1 MKYDLSGTWQFMLD
15 GEKAGLEKEYFLRT
29 AFADMIELPTT
40 TAEAKKGRKS
50 TERQTGYLTEPYHF
64 EGYAWFLRELVIPAE
79 KQTEKIRFFFTMER
93 TSSVWVDGGFIGSF
107 DSFYV
112 AHRYELTDK
121 LTPGSHTLVVMI
133 DNTEY
138 VSNGGHMTS
147 PDTQTNW
154 NGILGEILLESVE
167 EINWLRRFPR

>member
-1 MKYDLSGTWQFMLD
+1 MLD

-93 TSSVWVDGGFIGSF
+93 TRKSSVWVDGGFIGSF

-112 AHRYELTDK
+112 AHRYEPKPTSDA
-121 LTPGSHTLVVMI
+121 GAHIRNANDDHTF
-133 DNTEY
+133 TR
-138 VSNGGHMTS
+138 
-147 PDTQTNW
+147 
-154 NGILGEILLESVE
+154 ILPTRPCTFFSSS
-167 EINWLRRFPR
+167 

>member
-1 MKYDLSGTWQFMLD
+1 MKYDLSGTWQFTLD

-29 AFADMIELPTT
+29 AFADTIELPTT

-93 TSSVWVDGGFIGSF
+93 TRKSV
-107 DSFYV
+107 
-112 AHRYELTDK
+112 
-121 LTPGSHTLVVMI
+121 
-133 DNTEY
+133 
-138 VSNGGHMTS
+138 
-147 PDTQTNW
+147 
-154 NGILGEILLESVE
+154 
-167 EINWLRRFPR
+167 